1 MSVTTVVLLN
11 TLLDV
16 AVAAALAAVLLR
28 PFVLERREVQAVP
41 AAPVERREELR
52 RAA

>member
-1 MSVTTVVLLN
+1 MSVTTAILFN

-16 AVAAALAAVLLR
+16 VVAAALAAVLLR
-28 PFVLERREVQAVP
+28 PFVLERRLVQAAPAP
-41 AAPVERREELR
+41 AARREELR